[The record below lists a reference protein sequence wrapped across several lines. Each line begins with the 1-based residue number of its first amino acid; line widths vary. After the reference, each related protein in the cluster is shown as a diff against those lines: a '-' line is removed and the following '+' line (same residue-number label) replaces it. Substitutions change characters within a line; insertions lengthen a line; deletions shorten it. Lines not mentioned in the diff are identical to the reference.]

1 MNAAQDLPFGVTL
14 GPGSSASDLTGSWRT
29 ERAVYVD
36 RVAPCGNSCPAGEDV
51 RAWLYDAESGGA
63 GYEAAWRRIMQ
74 VNPMPA
80 VMGRVCYH
88 PCETACNRGTL
99 DESVGIN
106 SVERFLG
113 DEAIRHGWTVTV
125 DMPPSGR
132 HVLVVGSGAAGLSAA
147 YHLALAGHEVTITD
161 ASEEAGGMMRY
172 AVPRYRLPRH
182 VLDAEIARIVSLGVH
197 LELGVEITD
206 LDALVAER
214 TYDAVFLAVGAR
226 LAKRAY
232 LPAGSA
238 ARVLD
243 ALSVLRSTAEEDA
256 PLLGRRVAVYGGGNT
271 ALDAARTAKRLG
283 ADEAIVVYRRNR
295 ERMPA
300 HADEMQQAEDEG
312 ITFRWLS
319 TIGQVDTDGLTIEA
333 MELDDEGF
341 PQATGRTE
349 HLDADSVVLALGQD
363 TDLSLMGDTHHLD
376 VRDGVVVTDPVTMAT
391 NRRGVFAGGDVA
403 PGDRSVTAAIGHGRR
418 AAAGIDA
425 YLCGTTVDPPAE
437 VELASYETLNTWYFE
452 DAPRQHRPRLE
463 MVRRQSTFDEVVQDL
478 DAGTALF
485 EARRCLSCGGCISCD
500 NCFALCPDNA
510 VLKLGPEKSYVV
522 DLDYCK
528 GCGLCVEEC
537 PTGSMMMEPEEV

>member
-1 MNAAQDLPFGVTL
+1 MSTPFGITL
-14 GPGSSASDLTGSWRT
+14 GPGSSAADLTGSWRT
-29 ERAVYVD
+29 ERAVYVE

-51 RAWLYDAESGGA
+51 RSWLYDAESGGA
-63 GYEAAWRRIMQ
+63 GYEAAWRRIME

-113 DEAIRHGWTVTV
+113 DEAIRQGWTVGV
-125 DMPPSGR
+125 DKPSTGKR
-132 HVLVVGSGAAGLSAA
+132 VLVVGAGPAGLSAA
-147 YHLALAGHEVTITD
+147 YHLARAGHDVTLRD
-161 ASEEAGGMMRY
+161 ASDQPGGMMRY
-172 AVPRYRLPRH
+172 AIPRYRLPRE
-182 VLDAEIARIVSLGVH
+182 VLDTEIDRILALGVH
-197 LELGVEITD
+197 LETGVEVTD
-206 LDALVAER
+206 LDDLLGEDGF
-214 TYDAVFLAVGAR
+214 DAVLLALGAR
-226 LAKRAY
+226 LARRTY

-238 ARVLD
+238 SHVLD
-243 ALSVLRSTAEEDA
+243 ALTVLRSTAEDDP

-283 ADEAIVVYRRNR
+283 ADEAVVVYRRTR

-300 HADEMQQAEDEG
+300 HDQEVREAEEEG
-312 ITFRWLS
+312 ILFRWLS
-319 TIGQVDTDGLTIEA
+319 TIEDVDADGITIEE
-333 MELDDEGF
+333 MELDESGF
-341 PQATGRTE
+341 PQPTGRTTR
-349 HLDADSVVLALGQD
+349 LAADSVVLALGQD
-363 TDLSLMGDTHHLD
+363 TDLSLLGETSGVAVD
-376 VRDGVVVTDPVTMAT
+376 DGVVTIDPLTMAT
-391 NRRGVFAGGDVA
+391 GRPGLFAAGDVA
-403 PGDRSVTAAIGHGRR
+403 PGERSVTVAVGHGRR

-425 YLCGTTVDPPAE
+425 YLSSRTVPMPAP
-437 VELASYETLNTWYFE
+437 VDLATYEALNTWYFE

-463 MVRRQSTFDEVVQDL
+463 QVRRQSTFEEVVQDL
-478 DAGTALF
+478 DAGTALY

-510 VLKLGPEKSYVV
+510 VMKLGPEKAYVV